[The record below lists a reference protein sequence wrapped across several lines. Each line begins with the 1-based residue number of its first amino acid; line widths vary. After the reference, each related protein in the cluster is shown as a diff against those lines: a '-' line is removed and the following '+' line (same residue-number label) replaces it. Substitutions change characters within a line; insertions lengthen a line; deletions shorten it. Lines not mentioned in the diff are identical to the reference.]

1 MKKKLQLLNLGLM
14 LAVLFAVSYQSLHAF
29 SHHITEDVEHNHS
42 KSNKNLVYK
51 VSEKEDCL
59 VCDFKFAAFLSPE
72 IFTFQFT
79 SFYQNVTYLFSIPEN
94 VIAFRGSLYSLRGPP
109 IFI

>member
-29 SHHITEDVEHNHS
+29 SHHITEDVEHHHV

-59 VCDFKFAAFLSPE
+59 VCDFKFAAFLYQKFLRFNLLHF
-72 IFTFQFT
+72 IKTLLIYFQF
-79 SFYQNVTYLFSIPEN
+79 LKM
-94 VIAFRGSLYSLRGPP
+94 
-109 IFI
+109 